1 MQRRAR
7 YRQRNC
13 SESKLGFSKFIF
25 HDSLD
30 ENLNEFQEPN
40 LRNAGIQDNLF
51 LDRYAESVTRN
62 GREVPQNMTGI
73 WAVKNEDIDKL
84 LEMSS
89 GEVSNLLTS

>member
-1 MQRRAR
+1 M
-7 YRQRNC
+7 
-13 SESKLGFSKFIF
+13 IF

-30 ENLNEFQEPN
+30 KNLNEFQEPN

-73 WAVKNEDIDKL
+73 WAVKNEDIDML
-84 LEMSS
+84 LQMSS
-89 GEVSNLLTS
+89 GEVSNILTSKSPQ